1 MAVYLEVEG
10 STLAYVCYPV
20 FIMRLSAT
28 FLSGGACPQAMYVGF
43 WSLLRSGLPANYW
56 SFVETPVRRGEAIQL
71 GFPAPSDGWV
81 AWLLS
86 VVSVSELKNCF
97 FVLWSLSWLSG
108 RMSRCIATTLW
119 DPESIPRH
127 LCNRVPQ
134 YNPPLAQPATFLVK
148 TDSRYLFFPNWDL
161 QLVNLCTFPN
171 FMNR

>member
-1 MAVYLEVEG
+1 MAVYSEVEG
-10 STLAYVCYPV
+10 STLAQVCYPV

-28 FLSGGACPQAMYVGF
+28 FLSGGACPQAIYVGF
-43 WSLLRSGLPANYW
+43 LSLLRSGLPANYW

-108 RMSRCIATTLW
+108 RMSRCIATSLW

-127 LCNRVPQ
+127 LCNHAPQ
-134 YNPPLAQPATFLVK
+134 YNPPLAQ
-148 TDSRYLFFPNWDL
+148 RGIFFSPIEIYSL
-161 QLVNLCTFPN
+161 
-171 FMNR
+171 